1 MKAVKIVW
9 DIDRDD
15 YINLSEQDMLPPT
28 EVELPDDIQEDD
40 IADWLSDNYNWCVNS
55 FEIIY

>member
-1 MKAVKIVW
+1 MKAVNINW

-28 EVELPDDIQEDD
+28 DVELPDDIQEDD
-40 IADWLSDNYNWCVNS
+40 IADWLSDSYNWCVNS

>member
-1 MKAVKIVW
+1 MKAVNINW

-40 IADWLSDNYNWCVNS
+40 IADWLSDSYNWCVNS
-55 FEIIY
+55 FEKIY

>member
-1 MKAVKIVW
+1 MKAVNINW

-15 YINLSEQDMLPPT
+15 YINLSEQDMLPPI

-40 IADWLSDNYNWCVNS
+40 IADWLSDSYNWCVNS

>member
-1 MKAVKIVW
+1 MKAVKIAW

-40 IADWLSDNYNWCVNS
+40 IADWLSDSYNWCVNS

>member
-40 IADWLSDNYNWCVNS
+40 IADWLSDSYNWCVNS

>member
-1 MKAVKIVW
+1 MKAVNINW

-40 IADWLSDNYNWCVNS
+40 IADWLSDSYNWCVNS